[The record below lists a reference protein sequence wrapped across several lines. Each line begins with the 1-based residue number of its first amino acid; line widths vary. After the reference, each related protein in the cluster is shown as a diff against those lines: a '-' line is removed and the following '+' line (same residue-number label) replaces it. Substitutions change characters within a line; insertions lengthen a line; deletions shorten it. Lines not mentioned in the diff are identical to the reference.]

1 VSLPEDR
8 TILRARRA
16 VALVIAAVSLLWA
29 GVAPAD
35 GVSARPLPPLEGGI
49 SSLAHGING
58 RGEVVGYSS
67 DGLATAVVWDRRGRP
82 NALPPLA
89 GDAQSEAFAINL
101 RGEIAGVSRGGVS
114 TAVVWNRA
122 DQPVALP
129 PLEGDIESFARA
141 INAKGEVA
149 GFSIGRGPIGGA
161 ADGIVVTAVMWD
173 RRGAPHA
180 LPPLEG
186 HAESKALAINTK
198 GEVAGFSYDLEGDDI
213 AVLWAPRRG
222 SRTPIALLPQAG
234 DSGSEAHAID
244 RRGRIAGDSGGVR
257 ETTVL
262 WSHEPRAWHSRE
274 REVAQT
280 LPPLDGD
287 TDSLAFAI
295 NGVGDVAGVSFGT
308 ETETAV
314 AWDRKGSP
322 KPLPGLPGDSA
333 SSARAINDAGQVA
346 GFSAGDDRHTA
357 VLWHARGRPRHG
369 R

>member
-1 VSLPEDR
+1 
-8 TILRARRA
+8 
-16 VALVIAAVSLLWA
+16 
-29 GVAPAD
+29 
-35 GVSARPLPPLEGGI
+35 
-49 SSLAHGING
+49 
-58 RGEVVGYSS
+58 VVGYSS

-114 TAVVWNRA
+114 TAMVWNRA

-141 INAKGEVA
+141 INAE
-149 GFSIGRGPIGGA
+149 
-161 ADGIVVTAVMWD
+161 
-173 RRGAPHA
+173 
-180 LPPLEG
+180 
-186 HAESKALAINTK
+186 

-222 SRTPIALLPQAG
+222 SRTPIALLPRAG

-287 TDSLAFAI
+287 ADSLAFAI
-295 NGVGDVAGVSFGT
+295 NGLGAVAGVSFGAGS
-308 ETETAV
+308 ETAALWDLRHATRKPV
-314 AWDRKGSP
+314 ALL
-322 KPLPGLPGDSA
+322 PLPGDADGA
-333 SSARAINDAGQVA
+333 ARAINDAGQVA
-346 GFSAGDDRHTA
+346 GFSAGDDGHTA
-357 VLWHARGRPRHG
+357 VLWQTRGRSKGAR
-369 R
+369 